1 MIHNDPVRFF
11 QQNHQAEEILQE
23 VYSELKNGRISSS
36 LSKKVKMFYENHVE
50 YEKQTR
56 KAAGCGWYTDAE
68 GKVRTIATDELEDD
82 FFERSIKK

>member
-1 MIHNDPVRFF
+1 
-11 QQNHQAEEILQE
+11 
-23 VYSELKNGRISSS
+23 
-36 LSKKVKMFYENHVE
+36 MFYENHVE